1 MSDNMTEKYQQYYN
15 KLLNGTLTDTIIK
28 SISYQANIQ
37 LANDIIAEQEKT
49 IQDLEKSLKETKTE
63 LENVTTNKSNSE
75 NSKIVELQNQIK
87 VNTDVINRLQSDLN
101 EANKLRAEYENI
113 KHQAT
118 HVDTFRG
125 ELIKERENHKKTR
138 DEYEQKI
145 RDLDINYQSQ
155 MNDLNEKIEY
165 LQLTPAKRKKIDE
178 QKIKQTELVETSSTI
193 PFDEV
198 IKDGGS
204 F

>member
-1 MSDNMTEKYQQYYN
+1 MSDNMAEKYQQYYN

-49 IQDLEKSLKETKTE
+49 IQDLEISVKNVKKELDEEKTGK
-63 LENVTTNKSNSE
+63 TNSE
-75 NSKIVELQNQIK
+75 NSKILELEAQLKAQSTL
-87 VNTDVINRLQSDLN
+87 VTRLQSDLN
-101 EANKLRAEYENI
+101 EANKLRSEYENV
-113 KHQAT
+113 KHQVS
-118 HVDTFRG
+118 HVDTFRS

-138 DEYEQKI
+138 EEYDLKI
-145 RDLDINYQSQ
+145 KEL
-155 MNDLNEKIEY
+155 NDQIEY

-178 QKIKQTELVETSSTI
+178 EKNKKV
-193 PFDEV
+193 EV
-198 IKDGGS
+198 IETNVSTLPLEEVRDGGS